1 MSYHYINKFTVCDLS
16 EIEGESKLGFSFIL
30 YPTIINGSGWSL
42 GLFWVLF
49 FSLFFS
55 KRGRWQMKQ
64 YLVNMFVDAL
74 KQ

>member
-30 YPTIINGSGWSL
+30 CPTIINGSGWSL

-49 FSLFFS
+49 FFSLLFKEGKVANETVF
-55 KRGRWQMKQ
+55 GEH
-64 YLVNMFVDAL
+64 VC
-74 KQ
+74 